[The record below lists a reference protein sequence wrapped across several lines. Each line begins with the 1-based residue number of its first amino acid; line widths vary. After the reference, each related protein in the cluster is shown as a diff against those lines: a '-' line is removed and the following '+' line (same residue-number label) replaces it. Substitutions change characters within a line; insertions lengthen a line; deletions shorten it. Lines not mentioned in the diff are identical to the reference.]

1 MNNGHILSVLSGI
14 GRRIFA
20 AFFTLSAVLAFTAA
34 GFFAGRT
41 ETASAID
48 YTDPTGRGIGFAS
61 VLYDGSNGLPT
72 SEANA
77 IVQSDNGLIWI
88 GSYSGLIRYDG
99 NEFYRYDSSTG
110 IASVMSLFVDSEDRL
125 WVGTND
131 SGVAVLHDEEFKFYN
146 GKDGLDSLS
155 VRSIAEDDEGNI
167 FIATTSGIAYIDSDG
182 TLHVVNSPQVD
193 NEYVCELYSTGDV
206 IYGITNNYG
215 FFTVEN
221 RNVTAFYGTAETGD
235 KKVNTVYPDPEPQK
249 KGFIYL
255 GTDGSELYYVDLNDN
270 FNVVGSYTVGNADP
284 ESRLECVNSIR
295 RINGLL
301 WICADNGV
309 GYFDEN
315 MTFVKLSDVPL
326 NNSVDH
332 LVEDFEGNL
341 WFSSSRQG
349 VMKIV
354 ENRFIDI
361 SKMAGYDKFVA
372 NSTYKYG
379 EDLYIATDEGLRV
392 LDSSYAAK
400 NNKATEN
407 LTGKRIRCIKKDAS
421 DNLWFCHYG
430 NEGELV
436 RYDPQNDEYFV
447 FNTDNGLVSNKV
459 RMLKELSDGRIA
471 VATGGGVNIISG
483 DSVISTYNK
492 SNGISNLEILC
503 IEEMAD
509 GRLMF
514 GSDGGGIYIAD
525 GTKVSQLGI
534 AQGLKSEVILRI
546 KKDAKEEL
554 YWIITSNSV
563 AYYKDGEITTVKNMP
578 YSNNFDLFFDRYDR
592 LWILSSNGI
601 YVINREELLRDERI
615 SFVHYDMDGGLPGIA
630 TANSYSYIDVDGTL
644 YVAASTGIYS
654 VNINE
659 EKENVSNVKLSVPYI
674 SLDDKTV
681 WIHGDE
687 IRVSADCKR
696 INIYAN
702 AFTYS
707 LADPHVMYYLEGFD
721 DAPVY
726 TTKSNMSYASY
737 TNLKG
742 GTYRFHISIL
752 DSVTGREEKSFVLTI
767 VKDTALYER
776 PWFIGMCG
784 LFGVFLIFG
793 AVMLI
798 YRRKTVK
805 LLKDREENR
814 KLINEMT
821 QVFSSCIDM
830 KDAYTNGHSARVAK
844 YTAMFAKRLG
854 KSDEEVERVYNIAL
868 LHDIGKISIPDNI
881 LNKPGRL
888 DDAEFAIMKSHSSRG
903 YEILK
908 NITIAP
914 GIALGAG
921 YHHEKYDG
929 TGYPSGL
936 KGEEIPEVAQII
948 AVADAFDAMYS
959 TRPYRRQLPLEAVIA
974 EIKRCSGTQ
983 FNPKVVQAFLSL
995 AEEGAFDNVGEA
1007 VADKS
1012 AENGNADSGAQ
1023 NVKPQGVKDDNAGD
1037 NADGKTG
1044 GDGKDAPKEGK

>member
-14 GRRIFA
+14 GRRFFA

-155 VRSIAEDDEGNI
+155 VRSIAEDNEGNI
-167 FIATTSGIAYIDSDG
+167 FIATTSGIAYIDPDG

-221 RNVTAFYGTAETGD
+221 CKVTAFYGTAETGD
-235 KKVNTVYPDPEPQK
+235 KKVNTVYPDPDPQK

-270 FNVVGSYTVGNADP
+270 FNVVGSYTVENADP

-315 MTFVKLSDVPL
+315 MTFVKLLDVPL

-784 LFGVFLIFG
+784 LFGVLLIFS

-1012 AENGNADSGAQ
+1012 AENGNVDSGAQ

-1044 GDGKDAPKEGK
+1044 GDGKDAPKEDK